1 MINHHSDRYLEVIA
15 HDPVTLENDLN
26 AAEAIARELAMQER
40 LHGILVTR
48 HHHTTY
54 TVALSN
60 EVPYGQ
66 THEHHKE
73 PKMT

>member
-1 MINHHSDRYLEVIA
+1 MITHHSDRYLEIVA
-15 HDPVTLENDLN
+15 HDPVSLEDDLN
-26 AAEAIARELAMQER
+26 AAEAIARGFAMEER

-48 HHHTTY
+48 HDHTRY

-66 THEHHKE
+66 THELHETQK
-73 PKMT
+73 